1 MKSHLKHVT
10 SANVKCLI
18 NECEEQLYSQGQ
30 KQNKTKGKRKR
41 EAEVELKS
49 HKLSSHSYGSQ
60 LL

>member
-1 MKSHLKHVT
+1 MSVNNIFTHKYK
-10 SANVKCLI
+10 
-18 NECEEQLYSQGQ
+18 
-30 KQNKTKGKRKR
+30 NKTKRKAKGKRKR